1 MGPRAPAR
9 ATKAPKFR
17 PPDLKEFRMSRHFR
31 FIVFSPTRL
40 FCLPRSG
47 ATDYPLLVAV
57 SSGTN
62 PCSGR
67 RFVCNDLRQGYWK
80 GLSLLAPLEWGR
92 SEELRCVNWYV
103 RPHIVQR
110 KSVLPIGPGH
120 DCA

>member
-1 MGPRAPAR
+1 MQIVWVYHAA
-9 ATKAPKFR
+9 KFTH
-17 PPDLKEFRMSRHFR
+17 PDLKEFRMSRLNKCREASGNGTLLLGKGGEFHSDASRHFR

-67 RFVCNDLRQGYWK
+67 RFVCNDLRQGFWK
-80 GLSLLAPLEWGR
+80 GLTFVPECDSAR
-92 SEELRCVNWYV
+92 DR
-103 RPHIVQR
+103 R
-110 KSVLPIGPGH
+110 
-120 DCA
+120 